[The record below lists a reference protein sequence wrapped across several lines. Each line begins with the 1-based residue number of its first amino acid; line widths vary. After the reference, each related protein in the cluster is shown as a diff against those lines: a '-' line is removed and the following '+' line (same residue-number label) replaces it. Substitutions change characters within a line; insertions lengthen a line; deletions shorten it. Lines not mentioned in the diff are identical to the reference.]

1 MNGGGIKSSI
11 AVLLALIIAG
21 AALWHG
27 AQYASSITFKSPSL
41 FTPSF
46 SKVSILIVGDIM
58 LDRNVRNKIN
68 AMGFDAFF
76 AGVRDLISEADIAVG
91 NLEGPFTT
99 YESITASLKNKA
111 LQFTFDPALAPELSA
126 LGFDILGLANNHTL
140 NFGVKGLNMTREYIR
155 DAGMLYYGDPD
166 NREEISVVA
175 EKNGIKFGLIGF
187 HEFSYIN
194 FDNVMAEI
202 ERLRPEVDVL
212 IVTPHWGPEY
222 ESVPTEKMKTRA
234 HEFIDRGADA
244 VIGTHPH
251 VVGSV
256 EDYHNKKIFY
266 SLGNF
271 AFDQYFSEETS
282 TGLYVIMEVEK
293 RENKIVTNYKTGI
306 VNIDRDGVREYNSGI

>member
-11 AVLLALIIAG
+11 VVLLALIIAG
-21 AALWHG
+21 MTLWKG
-27 AQYASSITFKSPSL
+27 AQYASSITFKSTFLPKKEN
-41 FTPSF
+41 PQI
-46 SKVSILIVGDIM
+46 SILIVGDIM

-68 AMGFDAFF
+68 MNGFDAFF

-91 NLEGPFTT
+91 NLEGPFTP

-111 LQFTFDPALAPELSA
+111 LQFTFDPTLALELSA

-140 NFGVKGLNMTREYIR
+140 NFGIRGLQMTREYIHN
-155 DAGMLYYGDPD
+155 AGMLYYGEPD
-166 NREEISVVA
+166 NRIEISVVT
-175 EKNGIKFGLIGF
+175 EKNGITVGLIGF

-194 FDNVMAEI
+194 FDKVMAEI
-202 ERLRPEVDVL
+202 ERLRPGVDVL

-222 ESVPTEKMKTRA
+222 ESEPTEKMKKWAR
-234 HEFIDRGADA
+234 EFIDRGADA

-251 VVGSV
+251 VAGAI
-256 EDYHNKKIFY
+256 EEYGGRKIYY

-282 TGLYVIMEVEK
+282 IGLYVIMNIEK
-293 RENKIVTNYKTGI
+293 EKKKMGISYETGI
-306 VNIDRDGVREYNSGI
+306 INIGRDGITISP